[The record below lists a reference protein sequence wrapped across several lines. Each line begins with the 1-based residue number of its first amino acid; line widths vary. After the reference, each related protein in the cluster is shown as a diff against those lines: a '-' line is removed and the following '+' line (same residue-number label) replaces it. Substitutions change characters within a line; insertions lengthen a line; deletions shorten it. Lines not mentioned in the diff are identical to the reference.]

1 MIGTDAFG
9 EVDTYGISIPITK
22 HNYLVRDI
30 AELPQVISDA
40 FRIAQSGRPGP
51 VWIDIPKDVQSATIE
66 LEALPEHGERAPAP
80 AFAPESVREAAAMIN
95 AAKRPVLYLG
105 GGVINAPQAIRELAE
120 KPTCR
125 PP

>member
-1 MIGTDAFG
+1 
-9 EVDTYGISIPITK
+9 
-22 HNYLVRDI
+22 
-30 AELPQVISDA
+30 
-40 FRIAQSGRPGP
+40 
-51 VWIDIPKDVQSATIE
+51 
-66 LEALPEHGERAPAP
+66 
-80 AFAPESVREAAAMIN
+80 MIN